1 MNKFNQSIQKMIK
14 YYKIGGGG
22 ILFFCVDNL

>member
-14 YYKIGGGG
+14 YYKIGGG